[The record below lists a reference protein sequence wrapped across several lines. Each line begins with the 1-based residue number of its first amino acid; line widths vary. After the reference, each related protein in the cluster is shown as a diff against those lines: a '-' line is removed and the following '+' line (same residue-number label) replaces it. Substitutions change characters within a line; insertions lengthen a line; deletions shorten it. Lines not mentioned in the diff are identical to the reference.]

1 MTRPRV
7 DLTKPANEE
16 REIYARA
23 LRKSR
28 GAQEVLTFFTD
39 INIWLILQSL
49 FVDIIILLNSI
60 VEDATEYL
68 NVSAWSPFGGW
79 HWWIRGVM
87 YQYYLTSICLVAI
100 LDPRLKA
107 ATYLTNI
114 YGMAMSETQL
124 IFPNLL
130 AIICWVII
138 YLTVM
143 SQYLIVVRCSDTS
156 QHCLP
161 TFSVFMVLCFRPFLL
176 KKIVFPLMPSSPF
189 IQILHLLVFSL

>member
-1 MTRPRV
+1 MVCLLLVDNVGRVVTRPRV

-28 GAQEVLTFFTD
+28 GAQEVLTFFSD

-49 FVDIIILLNSI
+49 FVDIIILLDSI

-124 IFPNLL
+124 MFPNLL

-143 SQYLIVVRCSDTS
+143 SQLLLDVAIHPSIVCRHLVYSWYYA
-156 QHCLP
+156 
-161 TFSVFMVLCFRPFLL
+161 FVPF
-176 KKIVFPLMPSSPF
+176 F
-189 IQILHLLVFSL
+189 